1 MDFEYPWKKTICF
14 LERYAMNR
22 ATEEASELSRS
33 LERAMGI
40 EPTSAAW
47 EAAILP
53 LNHARSGLPYQSYRD
68 FGKSALERFRLP
80 KAISDA
86 QRGAALMELSNQ
98 VYARA
103 AVINRATL
111 CRYLVN

>member
-1 MDFEYPWKKTICF
+1 
-14 LERYAMNR
+14 
-22 ATEEASELSRS
+22 
-33 LERAMGI
+33 MGI

-98 VYARA
+98 VYASLCESDA
-103 AVINRATL
+103 YKSCYAVPLFSRLRDIREGRRGL
-111 CRYLVN
+111 